1 MAPLRYAAKLD
12 PFLSLDCAPTPSTL
26 AQSKERKGSN
36 FAFWQ
41 HCRYVDGMAHE
52 LGMSPNQG
60 PVLVRGTRRIKCC
73 DLHCH
78 SVCFSPRQKRSAA
91 YVIDAVEQMPISGR
105 ISNLSM

>member
-1 MAPLRYAAKLD
+1 M
-12 PFLSLDCAPTPSTL
+12 
-26 AQSKERKGSN
+26 
-36 FAFWQ
+36 
-41 HCRYVDGMAHE
+41 DGMEHE